1 MASSHEQ
8 EIPKG
13 IIRNADT
20 AGINMP
26 GSLNSAREDTTPIR
40 SKNGENWT
48 EAEPHLSTRIYAS
61 ENGKEIDMK
70 KVSPLY
76 IAKGLKWQVSRGG
89 IVRVDPD
96 PDGCLMIR
104 AHNHTTLL
112 EILAINQIGSWD
124 VEKWK
129 PKARNFC
136 QGVISR
142 VHLTITDE
150 EITTDIDSEIKVVK
164 FSRLMKG
171 SMQTSCLLI
180 TFD

>member
-1 MASSHEQ
+1 
-8 EIPKG
+8 
-13 IIRNADT
+13 
-20 AGINMP
+20 MP
-26 GSLNSAREDTTPIR
+26 GSLNSAREGTTPNR
-40 SKNGENWT
+40 SKNGGNWT
-48 EAEPHLSTRIYAS
+48 EAEPHLSTRIIVS
-61 ENGKEIDMK
+61 ENGKAIDMK

-76 IAKGLKWQVSRGG
+76 IAKGLKWQVSRLG
-89 IVRVDPD
+89 IVSVDPH
-96 PDGCLMIR
+96 PDGSLTIR
-104 AHNHTTLL
+104 AHNHATLL

-150 EITTDIDSEIKVVK
+150 EITTDIDSEIKVIK
-164 FSRLMKG
+164 CSRLMKG

>member
-1 MASSHEQ
+1 
-8 EIPKG
+8 
-13 IIRNADT
+13 
-20 AGINMP
+20 
-26 GSLNSAREDTTPIR
+26 
-40 SKNGENWT
+40 
-48 EAEPHLSTRIYAS
+48 
-61 ENGKEIDMK
+61 
-70 KVSPLY
+70 
-76 IAKGLKWQVSRGG
+76 
-89 IVRVDPD
+89 
-96 PDGCLMIR
+96 MIR

-112 EILAINQIGSWD
+112 EILAINQISSWD

-129 PKARNFC
+129 PKARNFY

-142 VHLTITDE
+142 VHLTINDE

>member
-1 MASSHEQ
+1 
-8 EIPKG
+8 
-13 IIRNADT
+13 
-20 AGINMP
+20 MP
-26 GSLNSAREDTTPIR
+26 GSLNSAREGTTPNR
-40 SKNGENWT
+40 SKNGGNWT
-48 EAEPHLSTRIYAS
+48 EAEPHLSTRIIVS
-61 ENGKEIDMK
+61 ENGKAIDMK

-76 IAKGLKWQVSRGG
+76 IAKGLKWQVSRLG
-89 IVRVDPD
+89 IVSVDPH
-96 PDGCLMIR
+96 PDGSL
-104 AHNHTTLL
+104 TLL

-150 EITTDIDSEIKVVK
+150 EITTDIDSEIKVIK
-164 FSRLMKG
+164 CSRLMKG